1 MKTDSAK
8 PSLANRP
15 STRLEKVPPVQEI
28 SAVLRYPPVP
38 ENIRSLLGTAWI
50 LEGENAELYEALLA
64 RIAAE
69 MQPVDLIEWLLLKD
83 IVALTW
89 DIQRSRHHRNSIMRL
104 ARRQAMER
112 VLSLVLEKRSVA
124 AEFIDDRAQAVQLA
138 ADWFNGDKKTI
149 KAVDQLLTQAG
160 LSMTDVTA
168 QALSIRSGEIGRIEE
183 RNDRC
188 EQRRDAILR
197 QIERR
202 RAGLGSGVRRASE
215 EVVDAQFRELTP
227 GVSGG
232 ETIGGAPA
240 QSA

>member
-1 MKTDSAK
+1 MKIDSAK
-8 PSLANRP
+8 PSVAIRP
-15 STRLEKVPPVQEI
+15 SAHLEKVLPVQEI
-28 SAVLRYPPVP
+28 AAVSQYPPVP
-38 ENIRSLLGTAWI
+38 GNIRSLLGPAWI

-64 RIAAE
+64 RIGAE
-69 MQPVDLIEWLLLKD
+69 MQPIDLIEWLLLKD
-83 IVALTW
+83 VVALTW

-112 VLSLVLEKRSVA
+112 VLSHILRERSVA
-124 AEFIDDRAQAVQLA
+124 MEFIDDKSEAVQLA
-138 ADWFNGDKKTI
+138 ARWFNGDKKTV
-149 KAVDQLLTQAG
+149 KEVDQLLTRAG

-168 QALSIRSGEIGRIEE
+168 QALSIRSSELGRIDE

-202 RAGLGSGVRRASE
+202 RAGLGNVVRRASE

-227 GVSGG
+227 GPSGG
-232 ETIGGAPA
+232 ESIGGAPA
-240 QSA
+240 ESA